1 MKQLLTT
8 FAFILLVAI
17 AYSQVPAKMSY
28 QSTVR
33 NSTGNLITNS
43 PVGVKISILQGAVN
57 GPAVYSETHNLT
69 SNANGLVS
77 LEIGGGASV
86 IGTMASINWAL
97 GPYFVKTE
105 TDPAGGTN
113 YTLAGTSQLLS
124 VPYALYAAKSGSS
137 TNAQWNTDNSGINYT
152 AGNVGIG
159 TTSSSTSKLYVMADP
174 TGFGSNP
181 AVFTSNDTWHTAVAI
196 KNNSTQFTL
205 IASGPNDIELQ
216 PNNFG
221 IFNSVANKWPLT
233 INGSS
238 NNIGIG
244 NTTAYPQPAKSRLH
258 VFSGDVNIDQIGSG
272 IIMKSPNGQC
282 WRVTVGDAGN
292 FVSTAITCPQ

>member
-1 MKQLLTT
+1 MKQLLATLT
-8 FAFILLVAI
+8 LTLLVAI
-17 AYSQVPAKMSY
+17 GYGQVPARMSY

-33 NSTGNLITNS
+33 NSTGNLMTNS
-43 PVGVKISILQGAVN
+43 PIGVRISILQGAVN
-57 GPAVYSETHNLT
+57 GPAVYTETHNVT
-69 SNANGLVS
+69 SNTNGLLS

-86 IGTMASINWAL
+86 VGTMASINWAL

-124 VPYALYAAKSGSS
+124 VPYALYAERSGSS
-137 TNAQWNTDNSGINYT
+137 ANAQWATDNSGINYNS
-152 AGNVGIG
+152 GNVGIG
-159 TTSSSTSKLYVMADP
+159 STSNSAVKLYVMADP

-181 AVFTSNDTWHTAVAI
+181 AVFASNDVWHTAVAI

-205 IASGPNDIELQ
+205 ITSGPSDTELQ

-221 IFNSVANKWPLT
+221 IYNGVSNKWPLT

-258 VFSGDVNIDQIGSG
+258 VFSGDVNIEQIGSG